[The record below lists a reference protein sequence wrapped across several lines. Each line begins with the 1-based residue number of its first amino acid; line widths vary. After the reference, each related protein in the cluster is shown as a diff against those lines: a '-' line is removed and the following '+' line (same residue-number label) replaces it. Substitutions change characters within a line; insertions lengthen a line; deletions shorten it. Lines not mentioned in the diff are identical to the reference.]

1 MNGDGSGDG
10 GRCDSACH
18 SPGSRSLHL
27 PQCRCPVLCESHA
40 KPFIP
45 VCVSLACHPAPIV
58 DSGHSTASCS
68 SRLACRAAHKIK
80 SETDDHA
87 AEEAAATAHTPLLPR
102 AQHGR
107 HHFGGGPGADRGR
120 DISAH
125 GGRFRD
131 SSNGRDHSGDSRPE
145 KPAETQR
152 RRQCEEALVETLK
165 GLVRPD
171 IALAEGSGLHAPC
184 RPVTC
189 AQAVSASV
197 PCSTT
202 REHDATWQG
211 QAGCTTCKPVAC
223 WEPFGRPGVRHGTR
237 TWTSALFGKERGG
250 QA

>member
-1 MNGDGSGDG
+1 MAMAPGMAAGAIAPATALEAIVYTFP
-10 GRCDSACH
+10 SA
-18 SPGSRSLHL
+18 GA
-27 PQCRCPVLCESHA
+27 QCSANPKENHPYLS
-40 KPFIP
+40 
-45 VCVSLACHPAPIV
+45 VSLACHPAPIV

-102 AQHGR
+102 AQHGH
-107 HHFGGGPGADRGR
+107 HHFGGGAGADRGR

-165 GLVRPD
+165 GLVHPD
-171 IALAEGSGLHAPC
+171 IALAEGSGLH
-184 RPVTC
+184 
-189 AQAVSASV
+189 
-197 PCSTT
+197 TT
-202 REHDATWQG
+202 REHDTTWQG
-211 QAGCTTCKPVAC
+211 QADCTTCKPVAC
-223 WEPFGRPGVRHGTR
+223 WEPFGRPGVRHGTQ